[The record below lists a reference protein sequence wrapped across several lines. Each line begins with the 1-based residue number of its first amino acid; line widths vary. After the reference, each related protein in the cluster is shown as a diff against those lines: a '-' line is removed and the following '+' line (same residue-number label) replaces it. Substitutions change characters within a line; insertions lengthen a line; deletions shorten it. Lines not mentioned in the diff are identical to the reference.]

1 MIASL
6 LQSLQEEYKK
16 KVSEA
21 YEVMKSLLKEQVS
34 LVY

>member
-1 MIASL
+1 MIASF

-16 KVSEA
+16 FFEA
-21 YEVMKSLLKEQVS
+21 YEVMKNLLQEQVS